1 MEEIKS
7 RSEFGKL
14 FEHHKLTGKGVEVG
28 VKEGWNALQILQDFT
43 GHLYL
48 VDIWENTDDFDH
60 CKELLKDYS
69 DRVTYIRT
77 NSIEASELF
86 RDNDL
91 DFVYIDADHSY
102 QAVKADFKAYYPKV
116 RPGGIISGHDYSL
129 KFPGVKHFVDVLSRT
144 HMVYFTEG
152 DEWKGDLYES
162 WYHFKN

>member
-48 VDIWENTDDFDH
+48 VDIWDNLEDFDH

-69 DRVTYIRT
+69 GRVTYIRT
-77 NSIEASELF
+77 NSLEAAKLF
-86 RDNDL
+86 KDEAL
-91 DFVYIDADHSY
+91 DFVYIDADHSLK
-102 QAVKADFKAYYPKV
+102 AVKADYNAWKLKV

-129 KFPGVKHFVDVLSRT
+129 KFPGVVQFVNGL
-144 HMVYFTEG
+144 MQKEKVYFTEG
-152 DEWKGDLYES
+152 DEWLGVLYES
-162 WYHFKN
+162 WYYFKN

>member
-28 VKEGWNALQILQDFT
+28 VKERWNALQILQDFT

-69 DRVTYIRT
+69 DRVTFIRT
-77 NSIEASELF
+77 NSVEAAELF
-86 RDNDL
+86 KDEAL
-91 DFVYIDADHSY
+91 DFVYIDADHSLK
-102 QAVKADFKAYYPKV
+102 AVKADYNSWKPKV
-116 RPGGIISGHDYSL
+116 RQGGIISGHDYSF
-129 KFPGVKHFVDVLSRT
+129 KFPGVMQFVNGL
-144 HMVYFTEG
+144 MQKEKVYFTEG
-152 DEWKGDLYES
+152 DEWEGDLYES